1 MKPNN
6 YETEIW
12 LQVGSDSLCN
22 AANAKETATAQARQQ
37 ESAIG
42 FQMTQETANIFG
54 SVINDGSCGLQQKNI
69 CFKFVI
75 NLCKH
80 KQKMEKKD
88 VS

>member
-22 AANAKETATAQARQQ
+22 AANAKETPTA
-37 ESAIG
+37 
-42 FQMTQETANIFG
+42 QMTQETANIFG
-54 SVINDGSCGLQQKNI
+54 SVINDGSCGLEQKYI

-75 NLCKH
+75 NLCKQ

>member
-22 AANAKETATAQARQQ
+22 AATEKETAYSASETADDTRK
-37 ESAIG
+37 
-42 FQMTQETANIFG
+42 TANIFG
-54 SVINDGSCGLQQKNI
+54 SVINDGSCGPEQKYI
-69 CFKFVI
+69 CLKFVI

-80 KQKMEKKD
+80 EQKMEKKD